1 MNALRRGGFAPHD
14 CGFAVRLVG
23 KAHHHTALVLAV
35 ALLLACVSSAHAV
48 VVIRKG
54 EKPEVLGILV
64 SQDERRVIV
73 RELLSDGKY
82 RDQTIPRAEIE
93 DVIITVSPERLA
105 ALARDKPREYASYA
119 EELAEKRRD
128 PEARETA
135 LRLYQIAAWLDPE
148 GQGKGA
154 LLGMIDLS
162 RSPAEEAKFRA
173 MAYLLDPEHDRR
185 VLKEPPSVKVEVGGS
200 AALRE
205 QLLAALRLL
214 RQGKISPARAAL
226 QTPAVRAQLDQ
237 YKEVLTYQEI
247 VNLRAGDALS
257 PALLRKVLL
266 LETALAYR
274 AFESGGVKK
283 DPSVS
288 WQQSLARDGAVPLPV
303 LSLESLTEFNP
314 RQSQFKSGKWV
325 EPE

>member
-1 MNALRRGGFAPHD
+1 MMSRCDVTRELILAAIACLTISTFASP
-14 CGFAVRLVG
+14 
-23 KAHHHTALVLAV
+23 VL
-35 ALLLACVSSAHAV
+35 AV

-73 RELLSDGKY
+73 RELLPDGKY

-105 ALARDKPREYASYA
+105 ALSRDKPREYAGYA
-119 EELAEKRRD
+119 EELAEKRKD

-148 GQGKGA
+148 GLGKSS
-154 LLGMIDLS
+154 LLGMIDVA

-185 VLKEPPSVKVEVGGS
+185 VLKDPQPVKVAAGGTATS
-200 AALRE
+200 RD

-226 QTPAVRAQLDQ
+226 QVPEVRAQLDQ
-237 YKEVLTYQEI
+237 YKDVLIYQEI
-247 VNLRAGDALS
+247 VNLRAGEALS
-257 PALLRKVLL
+257 PMLLRKVLL

-274 AFESGGVKK
+274 ASERAGPKK
-283 DPSVS
+283 DPAAS
-288 WQQSLARDGAVPLPV
+288 WQQSLARDGVAPLPV
-303 LSLESLTEFNP
+303 LSLENLTEFNP
-314 RQSQFKSGKWV
+314 RQCQFKGGKWV